1 MKVPFAP
8 FQPMNALTMGSN
20 PVVRCKD
27 PPIELM
33 EEFVSY
39 KKAFEIR
46 ALESAV
52 IQLIYVLQTPLP
64 VTIVATV
71 TILAPLTTTPALLPK
86 PNLEPVENDA
96 LGLLI
101 AVPRK
106 KIGPFPRTIAA
117 VIKSRLEVASRMD
130 KCSVLYPLM
139 HVTIFPCG

>member
-1 MKVPFAP
+1 MVPFAP
-8 FQPMNALTMGSN
+8 FRPMNALTSSD

-27 PPIELM
+27 PPIEHM
-33 EEFVSY
+33 EESVSY

-46 ALESAV
+46 GSESAV
-52 IQLIYVLQTPLP
+52 IHLINVLRTPLP

-71 TILAPLTTTPALLPK
+71 TVPAPLTTTPVLFPI
-86 PNLEPVENDA
+86 PNLEHVEHDA

-130 KCSVLYPLM
+130 KCSVLCLLM
-139 HVTIFPCG
+139 HATIFPCG